1 MTEIELKEIVLMHDY
16 KIKMDA
22 LKSQFSEDEIEE
34 AKSGITNEYKQKFDS
49 LKTERDKL
57 RSDLQSSNE

>member
-1 MTEIELKEIVLMHDY
+1 MTEIELKEIMLMHDY

-34 AKSGITNEYKQKFDS
+34 AKTGINNEYKQRFDL
-49 LKTERDKL
+49 LKETRDRL
-57 RSDLQSSNE
+57 RSELTSSE